1 MKHWF
6 AAVLAAL
13 FILAAGT
20 AIASIPDGSSPGF
33 DVQDPAVTAIGS
45 GQTPGTEGASEVCS
59 WSAEATTFCASPVTF
74 TPSADATCMVS
85 TDLALYGDPMGTP
98 EADLDQVSYG
108 IAVEVEEESQ
118 QVDKNGVTTTPN
130 AAGEQTVSRTR
141 LIPVQGGG
149 EYTFQPWITSH
160 ATAEGSAYWSLAFV
174 CFG

>member
-13 FILAAGT
+13 IVLVAGT
-20 AIASIPDGSSPGF
+20 AVASIPSGSSSSFSVG
-33 DVQDPAVTAIGS
+33 DPAVTAIGS
-45 GQTPGTEGASEVCS
+45 GQTPGTGGAAEVCS

-74 TPSADATCMVS
+74 TPAADATCMVS
-85 TDLALYGDPMGTP
+85 TDLALYGDPMGTV

-118 QVDKNGVTTTPN
+118 QVDQNGVTSTPN
-130 AAGEQTVSRTR
+130 ATGEQTVSRTR
-141 LIPVQGGG
+141 LIPVQAGI
-149 EYTFQPWITSH
+149 EYTFQPWVTSH
-160 ATAEGSAYWSLAFV
+160 ATSTGSAYWDLAFA